1 MIARICCFGSA
12 LLLWGAVAAAQ
23 ESAEQIVRRV
33 QERYDSTADF
43 TANVKQEL
51 VLASA
56 GKTISASGTVSYKRA
71 GRMRWT
77 LENHEKQVIIADGTT
92 LWFYQPEDRQVL
104 KAPFQMAFRST
115 VPISFLIGVGK
126 IAEDFDVAIAS
137 ADDARIR
144 LEMTPRQGGTEVG
157 RMQLTVEKATY
168 DVVGAEVKDPMGN
181 VTRLEFSD
189 LRRNVGVADSVFA
202 FDVPAG
208 VDVVEAPFAY

>member
-1 MIARICCFGSA
+1 MIARTCCFGAA

-126 IAEDFDVAIAS
+126 IAEDFDVGIAS

>member
-1 MIARICCFGSA
+1 MTARIASLCLA
-12 LLLWGAVAAAQ
+12 LLLCGAAAGAE

-43 TANVKQEL
+43 TAHVKQEL
-51 VLASA
+51 VLSSA
-56 GKTISASGTVSYKRA
+56 GKTLSATGTVSYKRA

-77 LENHEKQVIIADGTT
+77 LENHEKQIIVADGTT
-92 LWFYQPEDRQVL
+92 LWFYQPEEKQVL
-104 KAPFQMAFRST
+104 KAPFQMAFRSS

-126 IAEDFDVAIAS
+126 IAEDFDVAVAS
-137 ADDARIR
+137 SDDTRIR
-144 LEMTPRQGGTEVG
+144 LDMTPRQGGTEVG
-157 RMQLTVEKATY
+157 RMQLTVDRAAY

-189 LRRNVGVADSVFA
+189 LRRNVGLEDSVFH